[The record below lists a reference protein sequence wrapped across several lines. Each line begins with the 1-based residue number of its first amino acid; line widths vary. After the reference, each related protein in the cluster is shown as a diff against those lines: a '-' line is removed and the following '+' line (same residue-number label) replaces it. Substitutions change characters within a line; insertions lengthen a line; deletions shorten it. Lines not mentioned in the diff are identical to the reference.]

1 MVDLTQLME
10 NEVFMAFA
18 SYTTIV
24 LSKMMFMST
33 ATAFCRLTRKVFA
46 NPEDC
51 ASFGKGENAKKYL
64 RTDDR
69 VERIFFHRA
78 HLNDLENI
86 VPFLGI
92 GLLYSLSG
100 PDLSTAILHFRLFVG
115 ARIYHTI
122 AYLIPLPQP
131 NRALAFFLGYGVTL
145 SMAYRLLRSRL
156 YL

>member
-1 MVDLTQLME
+1 MAELNQLME

-18 SYTTIV
+18 SYATII

-33 ATAFCRLTRKVFA
+33 ATAFYRLTKKVFA

-51 ASFGKGENAKKYL
+51 ASFGKGENAKKYM
-64 RTDDR
+64 RTDDS
-69 VERIFFHRA
+69 VERVRRA

-100 PDLSTAILHFRLFVG
+100 PDLSTALLHFRVFVG
-115 ARIYHTI
+115 ARVYHTL
-122 AYLIPLPQP
+122 AYLTPLPQP
-131 NRALAFFLGYGVTL
+131 NRALAFFVGYGVTL
-145 SMAYRLLRSRL
+145 SMAYRVLRSKL

>member
-1 MVDLTQLME
+1 MADISKLMD
-10 NEVFMAFA
+10 NEVVMAFA
-18 SYTTIV
+18 SYTTII
-24 LSKMMFMST
+24 LSKMMFMSA
-33 ATAFCRLTRKVFA
+33 ATGFSRMTRKAFV

-51 ASFGKGENAKKYL
+51 ASFGKGENAKKFL

-69 VERIFFHRA
+69 VERIRRA

-100 PDLSTAILHFRLFVG
+100 PDLSTALLHFRLFVG

-122 AYLIPLPQP
+122 SYLLPLPQP
-131 NRALAFFLGYGVTL
+131 NRALGFFIGYGVTI
-145 SMAYRLLRSRL
+145 SMAYRLLKSKL

>member
-1 MVDLTQLME
+1 MVDLTHLME

-18 SYTTIV
+18 SYTTII
-24 LSKMMFMST
+24 LSKMMLMST
-33 ATAFCRLTRKVFA
+33 VTAFYRMTRKVFA

-51 ASFGKGENAKKYL
+51 ASFGKGESLKQYL

-69 VERIFFHRA
+69 VERVRRA

-92 GLLYSLSG
+92 GLLYSLSE
-100 PDLSTAILHFRLFVG
+100 PDLSTALLHFRLFVG

-122 AYLIPLPQP
+122 AYLTPLPQP
-131 NRALAFFLGYGVTL
+131 NRALGFFVGYGVTF
-145 SMAYRLLRSRL
+145 SMAYSLLKNKL